1 MKTRLVAI
9 PLLCLLCL
17 GVRAQD
23 HVFEWKRIPMDNSRT
38 GCIPATADN
47 VPEAIGELE
56 GDRYTAPNGRSFKGG
71 ATPRVAAILLEAQT
85 ALAPL
90 KEVIA
95 QSAEYMDTA
104 YPESALSNWF
114 VDELMRAVADSTGKK
129 VDIGVTN
136 FGGIRCPMPKGD
148 VIKED
153 ILSMFPFKNN
163 LCYVALKGSDVRYLL
178 KEMAATRFQVLGGV
192 RVVAKDGKLV
202 SVEVDGKPLDDNKVY
217 GVATINFLLNGGDG
231 LQVARNAKELIILD
245 KYIIDTMLPF
255 VTSYGKE
262 GRLIEY
268 QTDGRVTLL

>member
-1 MKTRLVAI
+1 M
-9 PLLCLLCL
+9 
-17 GVRAQD
+17 
-23 HVFEWKRIPMDNSRT
+23 
-38 GCIPATADN
+38 
-47 VPEAIGELE
+47 
-56 GDRYTAPNGRSFKGG
+56 
-71 ATPRVAAILLEAQT
+71 AAILLEAQP

-231 LQVARNAKELIILD
+231 LQVARNAKELIVLD